1 MVKTKQLSLN
11 MPAEKVFHLS
21 RALMTGKLKFRANSK
36 DIILKLSSEY
46 SEGEAAVGSF
56 KVVGKKLFVRCAD
69 RFIRVVS
76 WYEPSKR
83 ETPPGMFIA
92 QFIKSG
98 KYPA

>member
-1 MVKTKQLSLN
+1 
-11 MPAEKVFHLS
+11 
-21 RALMTGKLKFRANSK
+21 MTGKLKFKANSK

-76 WYEPSKR
+76 WY
-83 ETPPGMFIA
+83 
-92 QFIKSG
+92 
-98 KYPA
+98 